1 MKLGVACLSLPL
13 VVWHSIMHLASQIPF
28 ISITGGAPK
37 CSKCSGQI
45 SRSNLIDCWKCALY
59 LGRHHIY
66 GLNIFLSN
74 HPPCFRRW
82 PGRPPPLRTRKTW
95 EKETFSSSRS
105 PLSTKTT
112 TKIFITS
119 TIIIIILIHRGTEH
133 HHHQEDPLST
143 SDLRENQLQGRLS
156 PPPLT
161 SPSQFVVD
169 DGDDEY
175 DVVVDNGDDGD
186 KDDGDDDGDEEEMIA
201 VTICRW

>member
-1 MKLGVACLSLPL
+1 MYWDVGDT
-13 VVWHSIMHLASQIPF
+13 SQKTVKEKDVNGLDNNHVGYCVF
-28 ISITGGAPK
+28 SYEY
-37 CSKCSGQI
+37 CVH
-45 SRSNLIDCWKCALY
+45 Y
-59 LGRHHIY
+59 IY

-119 TIIIIILIHRGTEH
+119 IIIIIILIHRGTEH

-161 SPSQFVVD
+161 SPSHFLVD
-169 DGDDEY
+169 EHY
-175 DVVVDNGDDGD
+175 VVVDNGDDDD